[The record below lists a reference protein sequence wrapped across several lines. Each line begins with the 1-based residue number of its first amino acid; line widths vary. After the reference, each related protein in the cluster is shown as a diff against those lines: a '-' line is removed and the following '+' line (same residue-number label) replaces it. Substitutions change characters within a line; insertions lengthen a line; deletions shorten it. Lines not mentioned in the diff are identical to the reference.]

1 MNSRKSSMLRPALA
15 AVALAAV
22 GALPTA
28 ALAQQ
33 VVRDAE
39 SGQLRAPNAAEAA
52 ELRARPAARQ
62 ARAALSSS
70 AASESVETVLAD
82 GTVMKATGEEDL
94 MYSVVRRNA
103 DGSLERVCVQGKDQA
118 GKVLK
123 AKSFAKPPVMVSKAA
138 KREGGYELK

>member
-70 AASESVETVLAD
+70 ATSEPVETVLAD

-123 AKSFAKPPVMVSKAA
+123 AKSFAKPVMVSKAA

>member
-1 MNSRKSSMLRPALA
+1 MNSRKSSMLRTVLA
-15 AVALAAV
+15 AAALAAV

-39 SGQLRAPNAAEAA
+39 SGKLRAPNAAEAA
-52 ELRARPAARQ
+52 ALSARPAARQ
-62 ARAALSSS
+62 GRSAL
-70 AASESVETVLAD
+70 AASSTSEPAETVMAD

-103 DGSLERVCVQGKDQA
+103 DGSLERFCVQGKEQA
-118 GKVLK
+118 TKVSK
-123 AKSFAKPPVMVSKAA
+123 AKSFAKPMMVSKVVA